1 MFRVLS
7 SLVQSVGTCLLI
19 VGLCFQIY
27 SLNSNR
33 WITWV
38 TQDANEGLFYFEGK
52 SKWTVDTGRSNV
64 NILTLKFYHYVDCP
78 RFPIFR
84 RIKIVDGSIFS
95 VNQLFRIM
103 ESMYDSTKGSCDA
116 MGLLELERTFNF
128 KRWKLSYLFSH
139 SNKVWI
145 IVKWLI
151 QWRHQIFVSDLYL
164 QPFVM

>member
-52 SKWTVDTGRSNV
+52 LCR
-64 NILTLKFYHYVDCP
+64 
-78 RFPIFR
+78 
-84 RIKIVDGSIFS
+84 
-95 VNQLFRIM
+95 
-103 ESMYDSTKGSCDA
+103 
-116 MGLLELERTFNF
+116 
-128 KRWKLSYLFSH
+128 
-139 SNKVWI
+139 
-145 IVKWLI
+145 KWLVFKLNGPQRKRSHKTCQKKRTEMI
-151 QWRHQIFVSDLYL
+151 LDGPLYRVL
-164 QPFVM
+164 C

>member
-52 SKWTVDTGRSNV
+52 SNQKWTALKV
-64 NILTLKFYHYVDCP
+64 NGH
-78 RFPIFR
+78 
-84 RIKIVDGSIFS
+84 
-95 VNQLFRIM
+95 
-103 ESMYDSTKGSCDA
+103 TKPVK
-116 MGLLELERTFNF
+116 MNER
-128 KRWKLSYLFSH
+128 K
-139 SNKVWI
+139 
-145 IVKWLI
+145 
-151 QWRHQIFVSDLYL
+151 
-164 QPFVM
+164 